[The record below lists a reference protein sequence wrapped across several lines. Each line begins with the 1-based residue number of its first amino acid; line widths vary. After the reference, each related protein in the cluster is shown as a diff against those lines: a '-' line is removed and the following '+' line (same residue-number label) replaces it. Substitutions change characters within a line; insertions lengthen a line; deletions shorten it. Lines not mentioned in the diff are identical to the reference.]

1 MHTCII
7 QKEKKWPTRGGRE
20 RHMNM
25 QPIYILQY
33 TLLLQLRHYWSIPNK
48 HFPGHIKRGAN

>member
-7 QKEKKWPTRGGRE
+7 QKERE

-33 TLLLQLRHYWSIPNK
+33 TLLLQLRPYWSIPNK
-48 HFPGHIKRGAN
+48 HFPGHIKRQSN